1 MSSSKYGARLR
12 LIFLLLATSF
22 SFFACTGHIG
32 YGVVTWSI
40 GEHSLSA
47 GDIVPVFIQS
57 NIGKVY
63 VAGVGKGNRT
73 RIEIPLWQ
81 LKLYK
86 SKSLAKKAAAVMEE
100 YRHTYATVKLDGL
113 PIRALPEN
121 TARQVYR
128 LKEGQKIKIVRK
140 GEGTPVFAGNSPL
153 EGDWFEVMTDDG
165 SSGWCFSY
173 NYTLFD
179 ERTAESGAVA
189 VTDTG
194 PDTMLENLLS
204 RSWYPDLYRTM
215 IQDNRVDI
223 GRINPAWGF
232 FPGQEA
238 GIARLATPES
248 VLTFPY
254 SSIVK
259 AEEGVYR
266 FEGSSLVVQARR
278 SDAIVVQYSD
288 DDGMPQALYYSS
300 LDTSPEMLVEN
311 ERARRA
317 EVLAGIRKAGPRFVS
332 GNYGVLQFLEDGR
345 FLWSGYQLLSPS
357 VIPSGSGGGGTVE
370 NRCFLSEPL
379 VSGYSGVLSFRFDS
393 SSRWI
398 HFLYTLTPQGLKL
411 EQVSD
416 SNIKDSIVLSQN
428 LTPTVVFFTPDT
440 AERGTQ

>member
-1 MSSSKYGARLR
+1 M
-12 LIFLLLATSF
+12 
-22 SFFACTGHIG
+22 SFFRISLFFASFLFFSSCTGHIG
-32 YGVVTWSI
+32 YGVVTWSLPEQ
-40 GEHSLSA
+40 GLAA

-63 VAGVGKGNRT
+63 VAGVGNGGRT

-81 LKLYK
+81 LKLHK
-86 SKSLAKKAAAVMEE
+86 SKSLAKKEAKVMEE
-100 YRHTYATVKLDGL
+100 FRYTYATVKLDGL
-113 PIRALPEN
+113 PIRAMPEN

-165 SSGWCFSY
+165 STGWCFSY

-179 ERTAESGAVA
+179 ERTAENGAVTA
-189 VTDTG
+189 VDTG
-194 PDTMLENLLS
+194 PDTVLENLLS

-215 IQDNRVDI
+215 IQSNQVDI
-223 GRINPAWGF
+223 SRINPSWGF
-232 FPGQEA
+232 SAGRDS
-238 GIARLATPES
+238 GIARLETAEN

-254 SSIVK
+254 SAIVK
-259 AEEGVYR
+259 SEEGTYR

-278 SDAIVVQYSD
+278 NDSIVVQYTD
-288 DDGMPQALYYSS
+288 ADGMPQAHYFSS

-317 EVLAGIRKAGPRFVS
+317 EVLAEIRKAGPRFVS

-357 VIPSGSGGGGTVE
+357 VIPSGSGGGGMVE
-370 NRCFLSEPL
+370 SRCFLSESL
-379 VSGYSGVLSFRFDS
+379 VSGFTGVLSFRFES
-393 SSRWI
+393 SAQWI
-398 HFLYTLTPQGLKL
+398 HFLYILTPQGLKL
-411 EQVSD
+411 EQASD

-428 LTPTVVFFTPDT
+428 LTPTVLFFTPDA
-440 AERGTQ
+440 AERGAR

>member
-1 MSSSKYGARLR
+1 MSSSKSTVRAL
-12 LIFLLLATSF
+12 LFPLLATVSLLF
-22 SFFACTGHIG
+22 LSCTGHIG

-40 GEHSLSA
+40 PEQALTA

-57 NIGKVY
+57 NIGKVF
-63 VAGVGKGNRT
+63 VAGVGKGSRT
-73 RIEIPLWQ
+73 RVEIPLWQ

-100 YRHTYATVKLDGL
+100 YRYTYATVKLDGL

-179 ERTAESGAVA
+179 ERTSADGAVA
-189 VTDTG
+189 AADTG
-194 PDTMLENLLS
+194 PDTVLENLLA
-204 RSWYPDLYRTM
+204 RSWYPDLYRKM
-215 IQDNRVDI
+215 IQDNQVDI
-223 GRINPAWGF
+223 SRINPAWGF
-232 FPGQEA
+232 FPGGEA
-238 GIARLATPES
+238 GIARLETAES

-254 SSIVK
+254 SAIAK
-259 AEEGVYR
+259 AEEGLYR

-278 SDAIVVQYSD
+278 SDSIVVQYTD
-288 DDGMPQALYYSS
+288 ADGMPQALYFTS
-300 LDTSPEMLVEN
+300 LDTSPEMLIEN

-317 EVLAGIRKAGPRFVS
+317 EVLAEIRKAGPRFVS
-332 GNYGVLQFLEDGR
+332 GNYGVLQFLDDGR
-345 FLWSGYQLLSPS
+345 FLWSGYQLLSPA
-357 VIPSGSGGGGTVE
+357 VIPSGSGGGGMVE
-370 NRCFLSEPL
+370 SRVFLSEAL
-379 VSGYSGVLSFRFDS
+379 VSGFTGVLSFRFES
-393 SSRWI
+393 SARWI

-416 SNIKDSIVLSQN
+416 SNIKDSVVLSQN

-440 AERGTQ
+440 AERGGQ

>member
-1 MSSSKYGARLR
+1 MSSSKCTVRAL
-12 LIFLLLATSF
+12 LFALLPAVSLFFLS
-22 SFFACTGHIG
+22 CTGHIG

-40 GEHSLSA
+40 PEQALTA

-57 NIGKVY
+57 NIGKVF
-63 VAGVGKGNRT
+63 VAGVGKGSRT
-73 RIEIPLWQ
+73 RVEIPLWQ

-100 YRHTYATVKLDGL
+100 YRYTYATVKLDGL

-179 ERTAESGAVA
+179 ERTSTDGAVA
-189 VTDTG
+189 ATDTG
-194 PDTMLENLLS
+194 PDTVLENLLA
-204 RSWYPDLYRTM
+204 RSWYPDLYRKM
-215 IQDNRVDI
+215 IQDNQVDI
-223 GRINPAWGF
+223 SRINPAWGF
-232 FPGQEA
+232 FPGGEA
-238 GIARLATPES
+238 GIARLETSES

-254 SSIVK
+254 SSIAK
-259 AEEGVYR
+259 AEDGVYR
-266 FEGSSLVVQARR
+266 FEGTSLVVQARR
-278 SDAIVVQYSD
+278 SDSIVVQYTD
-288 DDGMPQALYYSS
+288 DNGMPQALYFTS

-317 EVLAGIRKAGPRFVS
+317 DILAGIRKAGPRFVS
-332 GNYGVLQFLEDGR
+332 GNYGVIQFLEEGR
-345 FLWSGYQLLSPS
+345 FLWSGYQLLSPA

-370 NRCFLSEPL
+370 ARCFLSEPL
-379 VSGYSGVLSFRFDS
+379 VSAYTGVLSFRFES
-393 SSRWI
+393 TGRWI
-398 HFLYTLTPQGLKL
+398 HFLYNLTTQGLKL

-440 AERGTQ
+440 AERGGQ